1 MAISFPQIFN
11 NMAWKSTSR
20 RWESDH
26 ARDIWKACQ
35 GVIRIIHLKE
45 FNEKADKTPPRSLER
60 TLIKLD
66 SRAKLISN
74 LAPLWKL

>member
-1 MAISFPQIFN
+1 MIQ
-11 NMAWKSTSR
+11 
-20 RWESDH
+20 
-26 ARDIWKACQ
+26 
-35 GVIRIIHLKE
+35 LKK
-45 FNEKADKTPPRSLER
+45 FNEQADKAARRSLER